1 MALSRRK
8 MLKRAAAAGGVA
20 ATAGG
25 VAFVPQVVTGQAP
38 AQLTGSQTGR
48 RFRAFVRHGTGASVE
63 ELRLLAIQPREVVV
77 RTQASAVCYT
87 IVGGALSTA
96 NVQQASIPNHSGM
109 GVVEAIGPL
118 VKRVQVGDRVVIPGT
133 PQCGVCYQCLHGR
146 ADWCQFLDTAP
157 AHPMAEMSDGT
168 KISEQASLGGLS
180 EIMVVPE
187 EYCCP
192 VFTDLPAEQLTL
204 LGDTVGTGLAAARD
218 LVQVEPGWNVVVQGA
233 GPVGMGAIQ
242 GARLM
247 NAGQVIVIEPIK
259 ARREVAMKV
268 GGTIALDPNTEGNGI
283 VAKIRDL
290 CKSPTTN
297 RFAGGRFTAA
307 SGFVAVPDGADFV
320 INAVGSDWF
329 PPKVEVGPDP
339 TAILPLQQTFDM
351 TRAGGHIV
359 MLGVAWRG
367 KVTFNAAGFSNR
379 GRNFYSGQQGGL
391 NMLRDIPRWV
401 KLIENGVI
409 DMKSMVTK
417 TYPIE
422 RTREAIQE
430 VSDRTVLGAVITF
443 A

>member
-8 MLKRAAAAGGVA
+8 MLKRAAAAGSAVLA
-20 ATAGG
+20 
-25 VAFVPQVVTGQAP
+25 PQVVTGQAP
-38 AQLTGSQTGR
+38 AQLTGTQAGR
-48 RFRAFVRHGTGASVE
+48 RFKAFVRRGTGASVE
-63 ELRLLAIQPREVVV
+63 ELKLLPIQPREVLI
-77 RTQASAVCYT
+77 RTQASGVCYT
-87 IVGGALSTA
+87 IVGGALATTA
-96 NVQQASIPNHSGM
+96 VQQASIPNHSGM

-118 VKRVQVGDRVVIPGT
+118 VKRVQIGDRVVIPGT

-157 AHPMAEMSDGT
+157 AHPLAEMSDGT
-168 KISEQASLGGLS
+168 KIFEQAGLGGLS

-204 LGDTVGTGLAAARD
+204 LGDTVGTGLAAGRD
-218 LVQVEPGWNVVVQGA
+218 LVQIEPGWNVVVQGA

-242 GARLM
+242 AARLQ

-259 ARREVAMKV
+259 ARREIAMKV
-268 GGTIALDPNTEGNGI
+268 GGTIALDPNAEGNGL
-283 VAKIRDL
+283 VAKIRSL
-290 CKSPTTN
+290 CKATTDR
-297 RFAGGRFTAA
+297 RFAGGRLTTN
-307 SGFVAVPDGADFV
+307 AVPDGADFV

-339 TAILPLQQTFDM
+339 TAILPLQQCFDF

-367 KVTFNAAGFSNR
+367 NVSFNAAQFSNR
-379 GRNFYSGQQGGL
+379 GRTFYSGQQGGL
-391 NMLRDIPRWV
+391 NMLRDIPRYV
-401 KLIENGVI
+401 KLIEKGVI

-422 RTREAIQE
+422 QTREAIQA
-430 VSDRTVLGAVITF
+430 VGDRTVLGAAITF

>member
-1 MALSRRK
+1 MRQKETSMGLSRRN
-8 MLKRAAAAGGVA
+8 MLKRVAAAGGAVLA
-20 ATAGG
+20 
-25 VAFVPQVVTGQAP
+25 PQVVTAQAP
-38 AQLTGSQTGR
+38 AQVTGTQVGR
-48 RFRAFVRHGTGASVE
+48 KFKAFVRHGTGASVQ
-63 ELRLLAIQPREVVV
+63 ELKLLAIQPREVLV

-87 IVGGALSTA
+87 IVGGALATTP
-96 NVQQASIPNHSGM
+96 VQQASIPNHSGM

-118 VKRVQVGDRVVIPGT
+118 VKRVQVGDRVVVPGT

-242 GARLM
+242 AARLQ

-259 ARREVAMKV
+259 ARREIAMKV
-268 GGTIALDPNTEGNGI
+268 GGTIALDPNAEGNGL
-283 VAKIRDL
+283 VAKIRSL
-290 CKSPTTN
+290 CKATTDR
-297 RFAGGRFTAA
+297 RFAGGRLTTN
-307 SGFVAVPDGADFV
+307 AVPDGADFV

-329 PPKVEVGPDP
+329 PPKAEVGPDP
-339 TAILPLQQTFDM
+339 TAILPLQQCFDF

-367 KVTFNAAGFSNR
+367 NVSFNAAQFSNR
-379 GRNFYSGQQGGL
+379 GRTFYSGQQGGL
-391 NMLRDIPRWV
+391 NMLRDIPRYV
-401 KLIENGVI
+401 KLIEKGVI

-422 RTREAIQE
+422 QTREAIQA
-430 VSDRTVLGAVITF
+430 VGDRTVLGAVITF